1 MTALVETFPD
11 WLRELNRV
19 VGASQQQ
26 MASFAPPADLVEDN
40 EGITVHLDVP
50 GVRPEDLEIEVQND
64 VLIVRGQRPFPY
76 RGEGDGQG
84 VVRRTERGFG
94 RFERSLRVP
103 QGLDPNAIQAS
114 LRDGVLTLRI
124 PKPEQLKPHRIPVK
138 AQDAAREQ
146 QIQGAAGT
154 TGQ

>member
-19 VGASQQQ
+19 VGSSQQQ
-26 MASFAPPADLVEDN
+26 VASFAPPADLVED
-40 EGITVHLDVP
+40 EDGITVYMDLP
-50 GVRPEDLEIEVQND
+50 GVRAEDLELELQND
-64 VLIVRGQRPFPY
+64 VLVVRGARQYPY
-76 RGEGDGQG
+76 GGNGAQG

-103 QGLDPNAIQAS
+103 PGLDAGSIQAS

-124 PKPEQLKPHRIPVK
+124 PKPEQLKPHRIEVK
-138 AQDAAREQ
+138 AEDSGQAEP
-146 QIQGAAGT
+146 IQGNSR
-154 TGQ
+154 

>member
-19 VGASQQQ
+19 VGSSQQQ
-26 MASFAPPADLVEDN
+26 VASFAPPADLVEDE

-50 GVRPEDLEIEVQND
+50 GVRPEDLEIELEND
-64 VLIVRGQRPFPY
+64 VLVVRGQRPFPY
-76 RGEGDGQG
+76 RGEGAPQG

-103 QGLDPNAIQAS
+103 QGLDPNAVQAS

-124 PKPEQLKPHRIPVK
+124 PKPEQLKPHRIEVK
-138 AQDAAREQ
+138 AQDSGQ
-146 QIQGAAGT
+146 SPQIEGSPGPS
-154 TGQ
+154 

>member
-19 VGASQQQ
+19 VGSNQQQ
-26 MASFAPPADLVEDN
+26 VTSFAPPADLVED
-40 EGITVHLDVP
+40 EDGITVYMDVP
-50 GVRPEDLEIEVQND
+50 GVRAEDLELELQND
-64 VLIVRGQRPFPY
+64 VLVVRGAREYPY
-76 RGEGDGQG
+76 RGEGAEGAQG

-103 QGLDPNAIQAS
+103 PGLDAGAIEAS
-114 LRDGVLTLRI
+114 VRDGVLRLRI

-138 AQDAAREQ
+138 AEDAGAQ
-146 QIQGAAGT
+146 QIQGSP
-154 TGQ
+154 Q

>member
-19 VGASQQQ
+19 VGSSQQQ
-26 MASFAPPADLVEDN
+26 IASFAPPADLVED
-40 EGITVHLDVP
+40 EDGITVYMDVP
-50 GVRPEDLEIEVQND
+50 GVRAEDLELELQND
-64 VLIVRGQRPFPY
+64 VLVVRGARPYPY
-76 RGEGDGQG
+76 RGEGAPEG

-103 QGLDPNAIQAS
+103 QGLDAGAIQAS

-124 PKPEQLKPHRIPVK
+124 PKPEQLKPHRIPVRAEESDP
-138 AQDAAREQ
+138 AQPQVE
-146 QIQGAAGT
+146 GGSS
-154 TGQ
+154 